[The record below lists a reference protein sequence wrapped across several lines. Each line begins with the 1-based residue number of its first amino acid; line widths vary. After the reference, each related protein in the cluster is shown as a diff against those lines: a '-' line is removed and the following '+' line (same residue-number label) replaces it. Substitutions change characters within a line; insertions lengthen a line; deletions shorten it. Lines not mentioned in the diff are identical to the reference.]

1 MAGLAMTVSAA
12 YFVLGA
18 IPAVGEAESEDREQD
33 GFVLEEVIVTADRKE
48 QSLLDIPV
56 SVTAFDSGMIE
67 DYQITNN
74 KDLEVRV
81 PGLQF
86 GLDSPATIRGMGS
99 LYRGLAGDVAVAQY
113 SNDLYF
119 DEPYGVISSL
129 YDIDRVEVLRGPQGT
144 LYGRNSI
151 GGAINYINKRPE
163 WEFGAGTTAELSSYN
178 GRRLNGFVTGPINDS
193 VAYRLTVE
201 WQETDGNQENIS
213 GGDLGAKGDYNL
225 SPQLAF
231 QHGPVTLNLRYSS
244 FEQDAKSEVRVPVR
258 YPSTQVEFHPNP
270 IDGQPSGERNNYYMY
285 PRSTPPA
292 TAGRDLANKV
302 DMNRQGSTDVSRD
315 AITLHATYELTENL
329 SIKYILGDSDLTLGL
344 LGQDFDGTS
353 LVGSAADPFLSS
365 NAMRPFPDI
374 AIDFVYDVLLTTHEL
389 QVAFDTERLSAIAG
403 AYYLDQEYESTINI
417 FDYANRAVHTNTD
430 DLWRSVLGF
439 GFTDVFGER
448 LQLSD
453 DRWITPHVPDGSSHW
468 YFAPTVRTVE
478 SWAVFSQATYEINSA
493 WRVTAGLRYTE
504 DEKRIVQDEDHVV
517 IGEFDPLGVLLGD
530 GTDFT
535 RTAPAVFNRITPLLV
550 QNFDK
555 ITGNVSIEHTTARGE
570 LIYGRISTGYR
581 SGGPV
586 IDRPPPF
593 DRYDDENLISY
604 EAGYKGDLFE
614 DRVRLLVSGFLYD
627 FGNYQQII
635 RLRELEPVPRNFTVI
650 DNLPDTTM
658 QGVEIE
664 ATFNI
669 SENARLSGFYAYQT
683 SSLGPVMIPDR
694 LDPDQEFDRVEY
706 VSPNTGQPAVAYL
719 ERPVDLEGNELPNMP
734 NHKWS
739 VTADYAHPLGNG
751 GQLLFST
758 SYSFTGERFN
768 RIHNIPYD
776 VLDSYTRWDGSVTWI
791 PGAGNRSLT
800 FFVENINDRIGI
812 MELESNGWSD
822 GYYQDA
828 TLTDPQ
834 FMGLVFRWE
843 SSGMGSDPILIGNRR
858 GRACP
863 VPLRRQPQGVGAG
876 DPILRVAGNRI

>member
-1 MAGLAMTVSAA
+1 MAGSPVAA
-12 YFVLGA
+12 EEGA
-18 IPAVGEAESEDREQD
+18 DQDRD
-33 GFVLEEVIVTADRKE
+33 SFKLEEVIVTAERKE
-48 QSLLDIPV
+48 QSLLDIPL
-56 SVTAFDSGMIE
+56 SITALDGDTLE

-163 WEFGAGTTAELSSYN
+163 WEFGAGTTAELSSFN
-178 GRRLNGFVTGPINDS
+178 GRRLNGFVTGPINEN

-201 WQETDGNQENIS
+201 WQEADGNQENIS
-213 GGDLGAKGDYNL
+213 GPDLGAKADYNL

-231 QHGPVTLNLRYSS
+231 QRGPLALNLRYSL

-258 YPSTQVEFHPNP
+258 YPSTRVEFHPNP
-270 IDGQPSGERNNYYMY
+270 VDGAPSGERNIYYMY
-285 PRSTPPA
+285 PRTQPPA
-292 TAGRDLANKV
+292 TAGRHLANKV

-315 AITLHATYELTENL
+315 AITLHATYELTDNL
-329 SIKYILGDSDLTLGL
+329 SVKYVLGDSDLTLGL
-344 LGQDFDGTS
+344 LGQDSDATS
-353 LVGSAADPFLSS
+353 LVGSDADPFLSS
-365 NAMRPFPDI
+365 NAGRPFPDM
-374 AIDFVYDVLLTTHEL
+374 ALDFVYDVLLTTHEVQL
-389 QVAFDTERLSAIAG
+389 ALDTERLSAIVG
-403 AYYLDQEYESTINI
+403 AFHLDQEYESNIHI
-417 FDYANRAVHTNTD
+417 FDYANRAVATNTD
-430 DLWRSVLGF
+430 DLWRATVGV
-439 GFTDVFGER
+439 GFTDILGDRLDIGEHE
-448 LQLSD
+448 
-453 DRWITPHVPDGSSHW
+453 WITPHVPDGSSQW
-468 YFAPTVRTVE
+468 YFAPTVRTTE
-478 SWAVFSQATYEINSA
+478 SWAVFGQATYEINEA

-504 DEKRIVQDEDHVV
+504 DEKRIIQDEDHVV
-517 IGEFDPLGVLLGD
+517 IGEFDPLEALLGD

-535 RTAPAVFNRITPLLV
+535 RTAPAVYNRVTPLLV

-555 ITGNVSIEHTTARGE
+555 VTGNVSIEHTTARGE
-570 LIYGRISTGYR
+570 LIYGRVATGYR

-586 IDRPPPF
+586 IDRPPPY
-593 DRYDDENLISY
+593 DRYDDENLVSY
-604 EAGYKGDLFE
+604 EAGYKADLFE
-614 DRVRLLVSGFLYD
+614 DRVRLLVAGFLYD
-627 FGNYQQII
+627 FENYQQII

-664 ATFNI
+664 ATVNV
-669 SENARLSGFYAYQT
+669 SENMRLSGFYAYQT
-683 SSLGPVMIPDR
+683 SSLGAVVIPDP
-694 LDPDQEFDRVEY
+694 LNPDQEFDRVEY
-706 VSPNTGQPAVAYL
+706 ISPTTGQPAVAYL
-719 ERPVDLEGNELPNMP
+719 EQPVDLEGNELPNMP

-751 GQLLFST
+751 GQLLLST

-768 RIHNIPYD
+768 RIHNIAND
-776 VLDSYTRWDGSVTWI
+776 VLDSYKRWDGSVTWI
-791 PGAGNRSLT
+791 PATGNRSLT
-800 FFVENINDRIGI
+800 LFVENITDRIGI

-828 TLTDPQ
+828 TLTDPR
-834 FMGLVFRWE
+834 FIGLVFRWE
-843 SSGMGSDPILIGNRR
+843 TE
-858 GRACP
+858 
-863 VPLRRQPQGVGAG
+863 
-876 DPILRVAGNRI
+876 

>member
-1 MAGLAMTVSAA
+1 G
-12 YFVLGA
+12 
-18 IPAVGEAESEDREQD
+18 
-33 GFVLEEVIVTADRKE
+33 
-48 QSLLDIPV
+48 
-56 SVTAFDSGMIE
+56 
-67 DYQITNN
+67 
-74 KDLEVRV
+74 
-81 PGLQF
+81 
-86 GLDSPATIRGMGS
+86 
-99 LYRGLAGDVAVAQY
+99 
-113 SNDLYF
+113 
-119 DEPYGVISSL
+119 
-129 YDIDRVEVLRGPQGT
+129 
-144 LYGRNSI
+144 
-151 GGAINYINKRPE
+151 
-163 WEFGAGTTAELSSYN
+163 
-178 GRRLNGFVTGPINDS
+178 
-193 VAYRLTVE
+193 
-201 WQETDGNQENIS
+201 
-213 GGDLGAKGDYNL
+213 
-225 SPQLAF
+225 
-231 QHGPVTLNLRYSS
+231 
-244 FEQDAKSEVRVPVR
+244 
-258 YPSTQVEFHPNP
+258 
-270 IDGQPSGERNNYYMY
+270 
-285 PRSTPPA
+285 
-292 TAGRDLANKV
+292 GRDLANKV

-315 AITLHATYELTENL
+315 AVTLHATYELTDNL

-344 LGQDFDGTS
+344 LRQDFDGTS
-353 LVGSAADPFLSS
+353 LVGSDADPFLSS

-389 QVAFDTERLSAIAG
+389 QLAFDTERLSAIAG
-403 AYYLDQEYESTINI
+403 AYYLDQEYESNINI

-430 DLWRSVLGF
+430 DLWRSVIGI
-439 GFTDVFGER
+439 GFTDIFGER
-448 LQLSD
+448 LVLGD
-453 DRWITPHVPDGSSHW
+453 DRWISPHVPDGSSRW

-517 IGEFDPLGVLLGD
+517 IGEFDPLGALLGD

-555 ITGNVSIEHTTARGE
+555 VTGNVSIEHTTARGE

-658 QGVEIE
+658 QGIEIE
-664 ATFNI
+664 ATFNV
-669 SENARLSGFYAYQT
+669 SENVRLSGFYAYQT

-694 LDPDQEFDRVEY
+694 LDPDQEFDRVDY
-706 VSPNTGQPAVAYL
+706 VSPNTGQPAVAFL

-739 VTADYAHPLGNG
+739 ATADYAHPLGNG
-751 GQLLFST
+751 GRLLFST

-791 PGAGNRSLT
+791 PATGNRSLT

-843 SSGMGSDPILIGNRR
+843 M
-858 GRACP
+858 
-863 VPLRRQPQGVGAG
+863 Q
-876 DPILRVAGNRI
+876 

>member
-1 MAGLAMTVSAA
+1 MFNGGNSCRSVLLGPAVTIRRSFGLATITFGTC
-12 YFVLGA
+12 FVVTSS
-18 IPAVGEAESEDREQD
+18 PTFGEEESEEEDQD
-33 GFVLEEVIVTADRKE
+33 GFMLEEVIVTAERKE
-48 QSLLDIPV
+48 QSLLDVPV
-56 SVTAFDSGMIE
+56 SITAFDSDMLE

-129 YDIDRVEVLRGPQGT
+129 YDVDRVEVLRGPQGT

-151 GGAINYINKRPE
+151 AGAINYINKRPE
-163 WEFGAGTTAELSSYN
+163 WEFGAGATAEIANFN
-178 GRRLNGFVTGPINDS
+178 GRRLNGFVTGPINES

-213 GGDLGAKGDYNL
+213 GPDLGAKGDYNL

-231 QHGPVTLNLRYSS
+231 QHGPVTVNVRYSS

-270 IDGQPSGERNNYYMY
+270 VDGQPSPERNNYYMY
-285 PRSTPPA
+285 PRSKPPA
-292 TAGRDLANKV
+292 TAGRHLANKI
-302 DMNRQGSTDVSRD
+302 DSNRAGSTDVSRD
-315 AITLHATYELTENL
+315 AVSLHATYELTDNL
-329 SIKYILGDSDLTLGL
+329 SVKYILGDSDLSLGL
-344 LGQDFDGTS
+344 LGQDADATS

-365 NAMRPFPDI
+365 NAGRPFPDV
-374 AIDFVYDVLLTTHEL
+374 ALDFVYDVLITTHEL
-389 QVAFDTERLSAIAG
+389 QLAFDTEQLSAIAG
-403 AYYLDQEYESTINI
+403 AYYLDQEYESNINI
-417 FDYANRAVHTNTD
+417 FNYSDRAVHTNTD
-430 DLWRSVLGF
+430 ELWRATIGI
-439 GFTDVFGER
+439 GFTDIFGDR
-448 LQLSD
+448 LDIGEHEWLS
-453 DRWITPHVPDGSSHW
+453 PHVPDGSSRW
-468 YFAPTVRTVE
+468 YFAPTVRTTE
-478 SWAVFSQATYEINSA
+478 SWAVFSQATYDFNDA

-504 DEKRIVQDEDHVV
+504 DEKRIIQDEDHVV
-517 IGEFDPLGVLLGD
+517 IGEFDPLGALLGD

-535 RTAPAVFNRITPLLV
+535 RTAPAVYNRVTPLLV

-555 ITGNVSIEHTTARGE
+555 VTGNVSIEHTTPRGE
-570 LIYGRISTGYR
+570 LIYGRIATGYR

-586 IDRPPPF
+586 IDRPPPY

-658 QGVEIE
+658 QGIEIE

-683 SSLGPVMIPDR
+683 SSVGPVMIPDR
-694 LDPDQEFDRVEY
+694 LDPNQEFDRVEY
-706 VSPNTGQPAVAYL
+706 VSPFTGQPDVAYL
-719 ERPVDLEGNELPNMP
+719 ERPVDLEGNDLPNMP

-739 VTADYAHPLGNG
+739 VTADYAQPLGNG
-751 GQLLFST
+751 GQLLLST

-768 RIHNIPYD
+768 RIHNIPND
-776 VLDSYTRWDGSVTWI
+776 VLDSFTRWDASVTWI
-791 PGAGNRSLT
+791 PASGNRSLT
-800 FFVENINDRIGI
+800 FFVENITNQIGI
-812 MELESNGWSD
+812 MELESNGWGD

-843 SSGMGSDPILIGNRR
+843 ME
-858 GRACP
+858 
-863 VPLRRQPQGVGAG
+863 
-876 DPILRVAGNRI
+876 

>member
-1 MAGLAMTVSAA
+1 MFARKGSRRSVSMLVPRCRAAGLAITVSGTCFA
-12 YFVLGA
+12 LGGL
-18 IPAVGEAESEDREQD
+18 PAVGEEESEDQERD
-33 GFVLEEVIVTADRKE
+33 GFMLEEVIVTADRKE

-56 SVTAFDSGMIE
+56 SVTAFDSDMLE

-129 YDIDRVEVLRGPQGT
+129 YDVDRVEVLRGPQGT

-163 WEFGAGTTAELSSYN
+163 WQFGAGTTTELSSFN
-178 GRRLNGFVTGPINDS
+178 GRRLNGFVTGPINES
-193 VAYRLTVE
+193 LAYRFTVE
-201 WQETDGNQENIS
+201 WQESDGNQENIS
-213 GGDLGAKGDYNL
+213 GPDLGGKADYNL

-231 QHGPVTLNLRYSS
+231 QHGPLALNLRYSS

-258 YPSTQVEFHPNP
+258 YPSTRAEFHPNP
-270 IDGQPSGERNNYYMY
+270 IDGQPSGERNNYYLY
-285 PRSTPPA
+285 PRSQPPA
-292 TAGRDLANKV
+292 TAGRNLANKV

-315 AITLHATYELTENL
+315 AITLHATYELTANL
-329 SIKYILGDSDLTLGL
+329 SVKYILGDSDLTLGL
-344 LGQDFDGTS
+344 LGQDFDATS

-365 NAMRPFPDI
+365 NAGRPFPDI

-389 QVAFDTERLSAIAG
+389 QVAFDSERLSAIAG
-403 AYYLDQEYESTINI
+403 AYYLDQEYESNINI

-430 DLWRSVLGF
+430 DLWRSVIGI
-439 GFTDVFGER
+439 GFTDIFGDR
-448 LQLSD
+448 LVLGD
-453 DRWITPHVPDGSSHW
+453 DRWISPHVPDGSSRW

-478 SWAVFSQATYEINSA
+478 SWAVFSQATYEINDA

-517 IGEFDPLGVLLGD
+517 IGEFDPLGALLGD

-555 ITGNVSIEHTTARGE
+555 VTGNVSIEHTTARGE
-570 LIYGRISTGYR
+570 LIYGRVSTGYR

-664 ATFNI
+664 ATFNV
-669 SENARLSGFYAYQT
+669 SENVRLSGFYAYQT

-706 VSPNTGQPAVAYL
+706 VSPTTGQPAVAFL

-739 VTADYAHPLGNG
+739 VTADYAHPLGSG

-768 RIHNIPYD
+768 RIHNIPND

-791 PGAGNRSLT
+791 PASGNRSLT

-843 SSGMGSDPILIGNRR
+843 ME
-858 GRACP
+858 
-863 VPLRRQPQGVGAG
+863 
-876 DPILRVAGNRI
+876 

>member
-1 MAGLAMTVSAA
+1 MSKRGTGLRRLGSRNLTVAKSRAAQGAMLASTAC
-12 YFVLGA
+12 FGIGGLPA
-18 IPAVGEAESEDREQD
+18 IAEEESEDQRRD
-33 GFVLEEVIVTADRKE
+33 GFMLEEVIVTAERKE
-48 QSLLDIPV
+48 QSLLDVPV
-56 SVTAFDSGMIE
+56 SITAFDSDLLE
-67 DYQITNN
+67 DYQITSN

-119 DEPYGVISSL
+119 DEPYGVISSM

-163 WEFGAGTTAELSSYN
+163 WEFGAGATAEVAN
-178 GRRLNGFVTGPINDS
+178 FDGRRLNGFVTGPINES
-193 VAYRLTVE
+193 LAYRLTVE
-201 WQETDGNQENIS
+201 WQETDGNQENVS
-213 GGDLGAKGDYNL
+213 GPDLGAKGDYNL

-231 QHGPVTLNLRYSS
+231 QRGPVTLNVRYSA

-270 IDGQPSGERNNYYMY
+270 VDGQPSGERNNYYRY
-285 PRSTPPA
+285 PRTRPPA
-292 TAGRDLANKV
+292 TDGADLANRV
-302 DMNRQGSTDVSRD
+302 DMNRQGTTDVTRD
-315 AITLHATYELTENL
+315 AITLHANYELTDSL

-353 LVGSAADPFLSS
+353 LVGSAEDRFLSS
-365 NAMRPFPDI
+365 NAGRPFPDI

-389 QVAFDTERLSAIAG
+389 QLAFDNERVSAIAG
-403 AYYLDQEYESTINI
+403 VYLLDQEYESNIHI

-430 DLWRSVLGF
+430 ELWRATLGM
-439 GFTDVFGER
+439 GFTDIFGDR
-448 LQLSD
+448 LD
-453 DRWITPHVPDGSSHW
+453 IGENAWISPHVPDGSSQW
-468 YFAPTVRTVE
+468 YFAPTVRTTE
-478 SWAVFSQATYEINSA
+478 SQAFFGQATYEFNDA
-493 WRVTAGLRYTE
+493 WRMTVGVRSTE
-504 DEKRIVQDEDHVV
+504 DEKRIIQDEDHVV
-517 IGEFDPLGVLLGD
+517 IGEFDPLGALLGD

-535 RTAPAVFNRITPLLV
+535 RTAPAVYNRVTPLLV

-555 ITGNVSIEHTTARGE
+555 VTGNVSLEHTTDQGA
-570 LIYGRISTGYR
+570 LIYGRVATGYR

-586 IDRPPPF
+586 IDRPPPY
-593 DRYDDENLISY
+593 DRYDDENLVSY
-604 EAGYKGDLFE
+604 EVGYKGDLFD
-614 DRVRLLVSGFLYD
+614 DRVRLLVAGFVYD
-627 FGNYQQII
+627 FSNYQQVI

-664 ATFNI
+664 ATVNV
-669 SENARLSGFYAYQT
+669 SENMRLSGFYAYQT

-694 LDPDQEFDRVEY
+694 LDPNQQFDRVDY
-706 VSPNTGQPAVAYL
+706 VSPTTGQPAVAYL
-719 ERPVDLEGNELPNMP
+719 EQPVDLEGNDLPNMP

-739 VTADYAHPLGNG
+739 VTADYVRPLANR
-751 GQLLFST
+751 GQLLLS
-758 SYSFTGERFN
+758 SSLSFTGERFN
-768 RIHNIPYD
+768 RIHNIPND
-776 VLDSYTRWDGSVTWI
+776 VLDSFTRWDASATWI
-791 PGAGNRSLT
+791 PASGNRSLT
-800 FFVENINDRIGI
+800 FFVENITDEIGI

-828 TLTDPQ
+828 TLTDPR
-834 FMGLVFRWE
+834 FMGLVFRWQ
-843 SSGMGSDPILIGNRR
+843 SR
-858 GRACP
+858 
-863 VPLRRQPQGVGAG
+863 
-876 DPILRVAGNRI
+876 